1 MLQSHFVAKNDLK
14 LLMFLALSPKGWLG
28 RCTIMPLWPV
38 YVVLRI
44 EARAACLLDE
54 YSTTQDIPSR
64 VFV

>member
-44 EARAACLLDE
+44 EARAAFAC
-54 YSTTQDIPSR
+54 
-64 VFV
+64 